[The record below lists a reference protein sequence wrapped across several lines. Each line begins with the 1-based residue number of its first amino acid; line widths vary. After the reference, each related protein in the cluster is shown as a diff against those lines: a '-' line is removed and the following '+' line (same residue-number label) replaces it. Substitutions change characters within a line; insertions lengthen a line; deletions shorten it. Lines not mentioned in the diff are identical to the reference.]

1 LNRAPLPPRPALLV
15 EIAGVTGSGKS
26 TLAQTLC
33 ERRENCRLYGSL
45 RMREPSHIPYVVHSV
60 PSLVPLLAGC
70 VKARRMPT
78 WTELKL
84 LIYVMEWSRR
94 LDRQTEYRTGL
105 TLIDQGPVYALARLG
120 QADPPLAG
128 TQPHGTWWMS
138 TMDMW
143 RNSLDA
149 VIWLDAPNEVLWQ
162 RVNTRTQS
170 HGIKNQSA
178 ALAMSFI
185 ERYRQAYETVFR
197 SMEREGGPT
206 VLRYDTSRQIP
217 EEIASDALN
226 QLAGRH
232 LQRRPPGSGKST

>member
-1 LNRAPLPPRPALLV
+1 MRTMSDPERIVDVHVGKIGEPR
-15 EIAGVTGSGKS
+15 GK
-26 TLAQTLC
+26 
-33 ERRENCRLYGSL
+33 L
-45 RMREPSHIPYVVHSV
+45 R
-60 PSLVPLLAGC
+60 LVPLLAGC

-94 LDRQTEYRTGL
+94 LDRRTEYGTGL

-128 TQPHGTWWMS
+128 TQPYGTWWMS

-143 RNSLDA
+143 TTSLDA

-170 HGIKNQSA
+170 HAIKNQSA
-178 ALAMSFI
+178 ASGMSFI

-206 VLRYDTSRQIP
+206 VLRYDTSRQTP
-217 EEIASDALN
+217 EEIASDAFH
-226 QLAGRH
+226 QLTRCH
-232 LQRRPPGSGKST
+232 PQRRPPGSGGPT